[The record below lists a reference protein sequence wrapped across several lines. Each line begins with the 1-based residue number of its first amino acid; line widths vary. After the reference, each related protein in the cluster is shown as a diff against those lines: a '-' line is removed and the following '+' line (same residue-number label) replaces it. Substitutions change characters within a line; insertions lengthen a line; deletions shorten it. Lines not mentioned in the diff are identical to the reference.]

1 MHELAHA
8 EDPGPSSDRTLKNEL
23 RWPELN
29 FQPPRYHGQVADRWG
44 LRRGTLLHAL
54 WKLCGSFVDQHCYAF
69 QRQKE
74 LRHIQQQLSLRGRQD
89 PAQSE
94 QERQKQLMANKESA
108 EKILGMITGHIESL
122 QSSPLRLASLM
133 NIHVPLHCTDDTLEA
148 VAALSNLPND
158 SEIRKTLRG
167 VRRWC
172 ASLVQMQNL
181 PGTDETFGGMVK
193 TVFKLLSSQ
202 FYKPE
207 MIQTRPDCVSVLHVV
222 TEVLLCTLDRMGTS
236 PHLKKQL
243 SDTLLQRLDDM
254 EAAGTGMLQ
263 LDVVAGILRYRLVQ
277 VADFDRMMSR
287 WMDGRRQQ
295 GQTQQI
301 NLQSTDF
308 VIQVLQRCCLEHR
321 THFGKDFQKW
331 LNRTSLRSSKNDP
344 TAAEQH
350 ISTGASVAE
359 PSRAFCG
366 ELECPNIA
374 G

>member
-1 MHELAHA
+1 LALVMCRDPLEKALKSYLWSIFMQQVIAKDLTLRDADTMEKFINVLVEKNMDLCSILVEKYVTDRAVSEVEGMITQNVESRVEHKNRYPHNMFYDSNVQQSPWLQQIPEHLRQSPGNLSPMFLKIYKDFYNHYAGYTARLPPGLPAHE
-8 EDPGPSSDRTLKNEL
+8 R
-23 RWPELN
+23 LN
-29 FQPPRYHGQVADRWG
+29 FQPPRYHGQVA
-44 LRRGTLLHAL
+44 
-54 WKLCGSFVDQHCYAF
+54 DQHCYAF

-207 MIQTRPDCVSVLHVV
+207 MIQTRPDCVSVLHVDSRPV
-222 TEVLLCTLDRMGTS
+222 MQQKTL
-236 PHLKKQL
+236 PQ
-243 SDTLLQRLDDM
+243 TL
-254 EAAGTGMLQ
+254 
-263 LDVVAGILRYRLVQ
+263 Y
-277 VADFDRMMSR
+277 
-287 WMDGRRQQ
+287 
-295 GQTQQI
+295 
-301 NLQSTDF
+301 N
-308 VIQVLQRCCLEHR
+308 
-321 THFGKDFQKW
+321 K
-331 LNRTSLRSSKNDP
+331 
-344 TAAEQH
+344 
-350 ISTGASVAE
+350 
-359 PSRAFCG
+359 G
-366 ELECPNIA
+366 EDW
-374 G
+374 